1 MFPAIKG
8 ARVEPKEALFEAIQK
23 GDAGAVRALLARDP
37 RQAAARNPLGVS
49 ALMWAQYHRRAD
61 LVEALLAAGAEMD
74 IFEASALG
82 RLERVREL
90 LERGPGL
97 ERGWS
102 ADGATALHFACFFA
116 HEAVA
121 ELLVAHGADIHSAAR
136 GFGQVTPLHSAAAGR
151 SPRIVELLLGAGARP
166 DARQQGGF
174 TALHSA
180 AQQGNLEMVRTLV
193 SYGADPRLPNDDGR
207 TALDLAREKGHREVA
222 ELLENP
228 PPRAG

>member
-1 MFPAIKG
+1 M
-8 ARVEPKEALFEAIQK
+8 EPGEALFEAIQE
-23 GDAGAVRALLARDP
+23 GDAGAVRALLDGDARL
-37 RQAAARNPLGVS
+37 AGARNAQGVS

-116 HEAVA
+116 HQVVA
-121 ELLVAHGADIHSAAR
+121 ELLVAHGADIQSPAR
-136 GFGQVTPLHSAAAGR
+136 GFGQVTPLHSAAAGH
-151 SPRIVELLLGAGARP
+151 SARIVELLLAAGAHP

-174 TALHSA
+174 TALQSA
-180 AQQGNLEMVRTLV
+180 AQQGNLEMTRVLL
-193 SYGADPRLPNDDGR
+193 SHGADPRLPNDDGR